1 MVVLEVDLDVVVDM
15 FLEVALVV
23 VLGLDEVQVDEVQ
36 LDEVQV
42 LDVELG

>member
-1 MVVLEVDLDVVVDM
+1 MDLDVVVDM

>member
-1 MVVLEVDLDVVVDM
+1 MVVEVDLDVVVDM

-42 LDVELG
+42 LDVEMG

>member
-1 MVVLEVDLDVVVDM
+1 MVVDM

>member
-1 MVVLEVDLDVVVDM
+1 MVVEVDLDVVVDM
-15 FLEVALVV
+15 FLEVAQVV

-42 LDVELG
+42 LHVEMG

>member
-1 MVVLEVDLDVVVDM
+1 MVEVDLDVVVDM

-42 LDVELG
+42 LHVEMG

>member
-1 MVVLEVDLDVVVDM
+1 MVVEVDLDVVVDM

-42 LDVELG
+42 LHVEMG

>member
-1 MVVLEVDLDVVVDM
+1 MVVDM

-42 LDVELG
+42 LHVEMG